1 MEQYMNTEINEY
13 SEDMKK
19 ELTLDEVEKN
29 MKRITRRRKT
39 ERTTIK
45 KSKYDDSKYGS
56 EKKPNLELLKL
67 KM

>member
-1 MEQYMNTEINEY
+1 MNTEINEY

-19 ELTLDEVEKN
+19 ELTLDEVEKK